1 MAILKE
7 SNYPIQRCIV
17 VPIDCNHASVVV
29 WYYTVSCSMS
39 SFEGGSFAL
48 ATYMS
53 DCVAGWTFA
62 LRTGQGT
69 KLDS

>member
-1 MAILKE
+1 MATLKE

-39 SFEGGSFAL
+39 AFGGGSL
-48 ATYMS
+48 P
-53 DCVAGWTFA
+53 WW
-62 LRTGQGT
+62 RTRV
-69 KLDS
+69 